1 MITRD
6 PYGISGAVAPW
17 RSLDAMEPIAER
29 RITEQGYRGGR
40 TLWAVPAAGLQP
52 EKSWLPPT
60 YQGEKAKTVP

>member
-1 MITRD
+1 MITAD
-6 PYGISGAVAPW
+6 PYGISGTLAQPGRDGAYCGAQ
-17 RSLDAMEPIAER
+17 DYGA
-29 RITEQGYRGGR
+29 GYRGGR